1 MSQWS
6 QGEIYESYVGRWSRL
21 VAKEFVGW
29 LDQPA
34 GLRWLDV
41 GCGTGAL
48 TTAVLAQAE
57 PSAVVGVDPSE
68 GFVGFA
74 RSAVTDERARFA
86 VLSAAQLSEEAVG
99 GTFDVVVAGLALNF
113 MPDRVEAL
121 HRMRELGRT
130 VAVYVWDYA
139 EGMQLMKYFWEAAA
153 VVRPEDRDRD
163 EGRTFPF
170 CNPAGLEGLFA
181 EAGFGDIAT
190 GAIVV
195 PTVFES
201 FDAYWTPFL
210 GGQGP
215 GPAYLRSL
223 DEDTQAAI
231 RELVESRLPT
241 NPDGSI
247 ELTARAWS
255 ARGTS

>member
-21 VAKEFVGW
+21 VAVEFVDW
-29 LDQPA
+29 LAQPE

-48 TTAVLAQAE
+48 TTAVLARAK
-57 PSAVVGVDPSE
+57 PGAVVGVDPSE

-74 RSAVTDERARFA
+74 RSSVTDARVRFE
-86 VLSAAQLSEEAVG
+86 VLPASGLSEETVG
-99 GTFDVVVAGLALNF
+99 GTFDLVVAGLALNF
-113 MPDRVEAL
+113 IPERVDAL
-121 HRMRELGRT
+121 RRMRKLGRT

-139 EGMQLMKYFWEAAA
+139 EGMQLMKYFWEAAGD
-153 VVRPEDRDRD
+153 VRPADRDRD
-163 EGRTFPF
+163 EGRAFPF
-170 CNPAGLEGLFA
+170 CNPAGLEELFA

-223 DEDTQAAI
+223 DPDSRTAI
-231 RELVESRLPT
+231 RDLVESRLPT
-241 NPDGSI
+241 SPDGSI